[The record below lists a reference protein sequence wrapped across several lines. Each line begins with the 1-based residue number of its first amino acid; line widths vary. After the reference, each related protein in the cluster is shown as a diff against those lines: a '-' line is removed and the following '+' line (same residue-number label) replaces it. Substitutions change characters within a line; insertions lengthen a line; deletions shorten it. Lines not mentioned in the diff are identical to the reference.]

1 MVKYVNKGVL
11 GMAMRELY
19 NEKEIHEY
27 VNLCDYK
34 GKIDDKSIGWSRN
47 PVFNCNLT
55 GKWLRKKKWNYWC
68 ITNNECLFS
77 VTITNLDYMG
87 MVFVYFL
94 DFKTQ
99 KYVEKTIMT
108 PFARGYSMPKT
119 VQETVTFKNS
129 KIQLYFIGGEK
140 CTQIVAKCNDFMGE
154 LMEAN
159 FKVVYPEGHE
169 TLNVV
174 VPFDKNSF
182 QFTSKHES
190 LPVDGMLKVGE
201 KEYSFKPQNTFACL
215 DFGRG
220 IWPYRVNWNWANASG
235 MVKGRRIGLNLGA
248 KWTDGTGMTEN
259 CIIVDGKITK
269 LSEDIVFEYDSQD
282 LMKPWKIKS
291 LITNRINLKFVPFYE
306 RIAKSNLIVLKSE
319 MHQIIGHFSGSIKT
333 DAGER
338 IHIDSILGSTEEHFG
353 QW

>member
-11 GMAMRELY
+11 DVAIRELY
-19 NEKEIHEY
+19 KEKEIHEY

-34 GKIDDKSIGWSRN
+34 GKIDDESIGWSRT
-47 PVFNCNLT
+47 PVFNCNLR

-77 VTITNLDYMG
+77 VTISNIDYVG
-87 MVFVYFL
+87 MAIVYFL

-99 KYVEKTIMT
+99 KFVEKTIMT
-108 PFARGYSMPKT
+108 PFGRGYSMPKT

-129 KIQLYFIGGEK
+129 KIELYFVGGEN
-140 CTQIVAKCNDFMGE
+140 CTQIIAKCNDFMGE

-174 VPFDKNSF
+174 VPFNKNSF
-182 QFTSKHES
+182 QFTSKHEC
-190 LPVDGMLKVGE
+190 LPVDGMLKVGD
-201 KEYSFKPQNTFACL
+201 KEYSFNPKNTFACL

-220 IWPYRVNWNWANASG
+220 IWPYKVNWNWANASG
-235 MVKGRRIGLNLGA
+235 MAKGRRIGLNLGA
-248 KWTDGTGMTEN
+248 KSPEVNGITEN

-269 LSEDIVFEYDSQD
+269 LSEDIIFQYDSQD
-282 LMKPWKIKS
+282 LMKPWKIKTS
-291 LITNRINLKFVPFYE
+291 ITNRINLKFVPFYE

-319 MHQIIGHFSGSIKT
+319 KHQIIGHFSGNIKT
-333 DAGER
+333 DTGER
-338 IHIDSILGSTEEHFG
+338 IHIDSILGCAEEHFG